1 MSKFH
6 YSTRE
11 IGGVSVFDLK
21 GDPTF
26 ETVQEVAWKIQK
38 NIRRHRLQRIIL
50 NFQEAGTMDAIK
62 IRRLLAVCI
71 RPKHSVIYGAS
82 QETIHF
88 LEENCFSG
96 KVDVCADEK
105 AVAESFGPFLF
116 EKDPEKRFPAKDVK
130 HHQDSIGYQLERR
143 RNQRMHV
150 ALPLELQIMTSN
162 GEVVKTKA
170 IATNI
175 SEGGIFA
182 DYLDLEAAHRIDAL
196 NPIENLRLEICIF
209 PSANFPDEY
218 HVQGLIQRKEVRK
231 EQLGLAIEF
240 RGKAPQ

>member
-11 IGGVSVFDLK
+11 IGGVAVFDLK

-50 NFQEAGTMDAIK
+50 NFQEAGTLDAIG
-62 IRRLLAVCI
+62 IRRILAVCI

-82 QETIHF
+82 RETVHF
-88 LEENCFSG
+88 LEENCFLG
-96 KVDVCADEK
+96 KVDICADEK

-150 ALPLELQIMTSN
+150 ALPIELRIVTAQKELLT
-162 GEVVKTKA
+162 TKA

-175 SEGGIFA
+175 SEGGLFA
-182 DYLDLEAAHRIDAL
+182 DYLDLGTAQKIDAL
-196 NPIENLRLEICIF
+196 DPVENLHLEIWIF

-218 HVQGLIQRKEVRK
+218 HVQGIIQRKEIRK
-231 EQLGLAIEF
+231 EQVGLAIEF
-240 RGKAPQ
+240 RGKAPE

>member
-1 MSKFH
+1 MRRFH

-11 IGGVSVFDLK
+11 IGGVAVFDLK

-26 ETVQEVAWKIQK
+26 ETVQEVAWKIQR

-50 NFQEAGTMDAIK
+50 NFQEAGTLDAIG

-82 QETIHF
+82 RETVHF
-88 LEENCFSG
+88 LEENSYSG
-96 KVDVCADEK
+96 KVDICADEK

-116 EKDPEKRFPAKDVK
+116 EKDPGKRFLAKDVK
-130 HHQDSIGYQLERR
+130 HPQESIGYQLERR

-150 ALPLELQIMTSN
+150 ALPLELKIKTIS
-162 GEVVKTKA
+162 GEIVTTRA

-175 SEGGIFA
+175 SEGGLFA
-182 DYLDLEAAHRIDAL
+182 DYLDLAAAHQIDAVSS
-196 NPIENLRLEICIF
+196 IEGLRVEISIF
-209 PSANFPDEY
+209 PNANFKEEY
-218 HVQGLIQRKEVRK
+218 HVQGVIQRKELRK

-240 RGKAPQ
+240 FGMKL

>member
-11 IGGVSVFDLK
+11 IGGVAVFDLK
-21 GDPTF
+21 GSPTL

-50 NFQEAGTMDAIK
+50 NFQEAGTMDAIG

-82 QETIHF
+82 RETVHF
-88 LEENCFSG
+88 LEENCFLS
-96 KVDVCADEK
+96 KVDICADEK

-116 EKDPEKRFPAKDVK
+116 EKDPEKRFPAKNVK
-130 HHQDSIGYQLERR
+130 HLQDSIGYQLERR

-150 ALPLELQIMTSN
+150 ALPIELRIMTSKN
-162 GEVVKTKA
+162 ELLTTKA

-175 SEGGIFA
+175 SEGGMFA
-182 DYLDLEAAHRIDAL
+182 DYLDLATAHKIDAL
-196 NPIENLRLEICIF
+196 EPIENLRLEICIF

-218 HVQGLIQRKEVRK
+218 HVQGIIQRKEIRK
-231 EQLGLAIEF
+231 EQIGLAIEF
-240 RGKAPQ
+240 HGKVPE